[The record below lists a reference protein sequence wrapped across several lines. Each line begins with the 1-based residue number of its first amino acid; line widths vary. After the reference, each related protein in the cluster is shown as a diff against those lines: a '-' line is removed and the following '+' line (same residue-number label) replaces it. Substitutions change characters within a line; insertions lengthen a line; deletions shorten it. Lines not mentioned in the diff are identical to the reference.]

1 MIFKRLKKST
11 PEQEEEFK
19 ERMSDEQLTLKDK
32 FAMTVSAF
40 FMLVLPSILVLGTL
54 VFIMFWIFGL
64 L

>member
-1 MIFKRLKKST
+1 MIWKRLKKST

-19 ERMSDEQLTLKDK
+19 ERMSEENVSLKDK
-32 FAMTVSAF
+32 FAMVISAF
-40 FMLVLPSILVLGTL
+40 LMLVLPSILVLGAL